1 MIAQLCPLLAR
12 EDHPL
17 AHTTPQD
24 FRSFLAA
31 IGESGDL
38 VAIDH
43 EVDWDQELSG
53 IGRLSC
59 ERNGPAFLFNNI
71 KDYHDAPRWRLA
83 TNPIATWRR
92 MAVAF
97 GLPADAPVPALYATY
112 AAREAKPVPPVI
124 VKDGPCKE
132 VVIDGA
138 RVDLFDLPVPMVHEG
153 DGGRYIGTWDLVV
166 SRDAKSE
173 WVNWG
178 MYRFMVHNERLM
190 TGFPRP
196 TSHLGKMLLDGY
208 VPAGRPM
215 PIAIAMGCDPL
226 CHLAA
231 AATFRIGGNEADLAG
246 GLRERAVEL
255 VKCETSDLYVPAS
268 AEVVI
273 EAEVYPD
280 RVNQEGP
287 YGEYPGYR
295 SGEMG
300 NAICARVTAITH
312 RRDPIWTLDT
322 TGFMDSS
329 ATSTSGSRSR
339 SERQLASGTDQG
351 TLRVIPGKCRI
362 RRRYCRSVSRRMPRN
377 SMNLRNRAWRF
388 VRESRAVPRVRREV
402 TTASQILYALLR
414 ASCLPTDYTG
424 GCSAATDGMPKS
436 PDPLIGGDDPLVR
449 RAAVRRVT
457 QPFDEAGDLNQPA
470 EPGQHV
476 QVRARV
482 PAQHQEEQVGRCVIC
497 RSERDAPERAS
508 KSDDRV

>member
-1 MIAQLCPLLAR
+1 MEER
-12 EDHPL
+12 PL
-17 AHTTPQD
+17 AQQAPQD
-24 FRSFLAA
+24 FRSFLAVTRA
-31 IGESGDL
+31 SGDL
-38 VAIDH
+38 VAIDQ
-43 EVDWDQELSG
+43 EVDWDQELAG

-59 ERNGPAFLFNNI
+59 ERNGPAFLFNNV
-71 KDYHDAPRWRLA
+71 KDYAPQWRVA

-92 MAVAF
+92 MAIAF
-97 GLPADAPVPALYATY
+97 GLPADTPVPRLYETY
-112 AAREAKPVPPVI
+112 AARESRPVPPVL

-132 VVIDGA
+132 VIVAGD

-153 DGGRYIGTWDLVV
+153 DGGRYVGTWDLVV
-166 SRDAKSE
+166 SKDAKSD

-178 MYRFMVHNERLM
+178 MYRFMIHNEKLM

-208 VPAGRPM
+208 VPNGKPM

-226 CHLAA
+226 SHLAA

-246 GLRERAVEL
+246 GLRERPVEL

-300 NAICARVTAITH
+300 NSICARVTAITR

-329 ATSTSGSRSR
+329 ATTTSITGAIAIQRR
-339 SERQLASGTDQG
+339 LEANGVPVKAVYVPPEGAVHLA
-351 TLRVIPGKCRI
+351 I
-362 RRRYCRSVSRRMPRN
+362 VS
-377 SMNLRNRAWRF
+377 
-388 VRESRAVPRVRREV
+388 VRRGGAEV
-402 TTASQILYALLR
+402 AQKIVNIL
-414 ASCLPTDYTG
+414 T
-424 GCSAATDGMPKS
+424 
-436 PDPLIGGDDPLVR
+436 VR
-449 RAAVRRVT
+449 RALISKIVVVDEDVDVFNISAVLHAFATKCHPARGIHVVRYEGKANTLTPAYTQEERVTRTGASVAFDSTWPPEWPADATPVRATLDSMYSPDVQRRVL
-457 QPFDEAGDLNQPA
+457 E
-470 EPGQHV
+470 
-476 QVRARV
+476 RW
-482 PAQHQEEQVGRCVIC
+482 
-497 RSERDAPERAS
+497 RSLGLQ
-508 KSDDRV
+508 